1 MATSVGENGHPGWSN
16 HVPMAI
22 ISVGGK
28 VTGWS
33 EGARKLLGYDPPEIV
48 GHPVSDLLINGEYPE
63 VAGPCLLDAREW
75 SGTAAV
81 RHRDGHRVE
90 LPLHL
95 HPTFRDDGTTQA
107 FVVTATAGAVEAE
120 SDRRMVEWAFAQ
132 SSVALSTYSTTS
144 RSWQGNAVAHDGEQ
158 PSPAGRMTGR
168 PADGDGAQTAAG
180 HAGAAESTQGQA
192 AEAGSWPYSDLLG
205 GGRSDEGFL
214 RCVRRVAEE
223 AKPGRYEHLA
233 PATPSTHR
241 RAWTIEMW
249 PVRSPDTG
257 RVAGVGAA
265 AFDSTEQVAARQRL
279 ALLKEAGSRIGTTLN
294 ARRTVQEL
302 THLAVPRFA
311 DSVSVDLLDSVTRGK
326 EPPPG
331 PADAAVVLRR
341 VAHQTADG
349 LPEADTEIGEVD
361 TYPPRS
367 PPARALTSGRTVLC
381 GTDDP
386 DFTRWV
392 AAGVAGSGAAAEHG
406 FHSIMATPLRARGL
420 TLGVV
425 VFARADGS
433 DPYEQDDV
441 LLAEELANRAAG
453 SVDNAGR
460 FSRERANALT
470 FQRSLLPRHF
480 PKQAAVEV
488 AHRYLPIGRGAEV
501 GGDWFDVVPLSGTR
515 VALVV
520 GDVVGHGIHASAAM
534 GRLRTAVRTLAGVDL
549 PPDELLTHLDEL
561 VTHLTSDND
570 VRNEPDPG
578 QIGATCLYAVYDPVS
593 RICTMASAGHVPPVV
608 LFPDG
613 TARVVPLTPGPILG
627 VGGLPFEPTELE
639 LPEGSLLS
647 LYTDGLI
654 EARGHDLGVGL
665 ERLCRALASAEP
677 SLDVTCDIILKAL
690 LPESPADDVALLLA
704 RTRALHTDQVAAWS
718 LPSDP
723 AIVADARAQASR
735 QLATWGLTDA
745 ASITELVVSELVTN
759 AIRYGDAPIGLRLI
773 RDRTLICEVSD
784 ASSTSPH
791 LRRARTYDEG
801 GRGLHMVT
809 QLTQG
814 WGTRQTPTGKTIWAE
829 QRLPAGGP

>member
-1 MATSVGENGHPGWSN
+1 
-16 HVPMAI
+16 MAI
-22 ISVGGK
+22 ISVGGT
-28 VTGWS
+28 VTAWS
-33 EGARKLLGYDPPEIV
+33 EGARKLLGYRPPEVV
-48 GHPVSDLLINGEYPE
+48 GHPVSDLLINGEHPE
-63 VAGPCLLDAREW
+63 VAGSCLIEAREW

-81 RHRDGHRVE
+81 RHRDGHRVD
-90 LPLHL
+90 LPLRL
-95 HPTFRDDGTTQA
+95 HPTFCDDETTQA
-107 FVVTATAGAVEAE
+107 FVVTAAAGAGEAE

-144 RSWQGNAVAHDGEQ
+144 RSWQG
-158 PSPAGRMTGR
+158 
-168 PADGDGAQTAAG
+168 
-180 HAGAAESTQGQA
+180 QGQA
-192 AEAGSWPYSDLLG
+192 AEAGSWPYADLLG
-205 GGRSDEGFL
+205 AGRSDEAFL
-214 RCVRRVAEE
+214 RCVRQVAEE
-223 AKPGRYEHLA
+223 ARPSRYEHLA
-233 PATPSTHR
+233 PATSSAHR

-257 RVAGVGAA
+257 QVAGVGAA

-279 ALLKEAGSRIGTTLN
+279 ALLNEAGSRIGTTLN
-294 ARRTVQEL
+294 VRRTVQEL
-302 THLAVPRFA
+302 AQLAVPRFA

-331 PADAAVVLRR
+331 PADAAVLLRR
-341 VAHQTADG
+341 VAHQTAG
-349 LPEADTEIGEVD
+349 GVSAADTEIGEAD
-361 TYPPRS
+361 SCPPRS

-386 DFTRWV
+386 DFTRWL
-392 AAGVAGSGAAAEHG
+392 AAGVGGSDPAADHG
-406 FHSIMATPLRARGL
+406 FHSLMATPLRARGL

-425 VFARADGS
+425 VFARAEGS
-433 DPYEQDDV
+433 KPYEQDDL
-441 LLAEELANRAAG
+441 LLAEELASRAAG
-453 SVDNAGR
+453 SVDNACR

-470 FQRSLLPRHF
+470 LQRSLLPRHF

-613 TARVVPLTPGPILG
+613 TARVVQLTPGPILG

-654 EARGHDLGVGL
+654 EARGHDLGAGL
-665 ERLCRALASAEP
+665 ERLCGALASAEP
-677 SLDVTCDIILKAL
+677 SLDVTCDIILRAL

-809 QLTQG
+809 QLTEG
-814 WGTRQTPTGKTIWAE
+814 WGTRHTPTGKTIWTE
-829 QRLPAGGP
+829 QRLPADGS

>member
-1 MATSVGENGHPGWSN
+1 
-16 HVPMAI
+16 MAI
-22 ISVGGK
+22 ISVGGT

-33 EGARKLLGYDPPEIV
+33 EGAQKLLGYRPPEVV
-48 GHPVSDLLINGEYPE
+48 GHPVSDLLINGDHP
-63 VAGPCLLDAREW
+63 APTGPCLSEARQW

-81 RHRDGHRVE
+81 RHRDGHRVD

-95 HPTFRDDGTTQA
+95 HPTFSDDETPQA
-107 FVVTATAGAVEAE
+107 FVVTTGAGETE
-120 SDRRMVEWAFAQ
+120 PDRRMVEWAFTQ
-132 SSVALSTYSTTS
+132 SSVALSAYSTTS
-144 RSWQGNAVAHDGEQ
+144 RSWKWNAVTHEGEQ
-158 PSPAGRMTGR
+158 PTPTGHMKAS
-168 PADGDGAQTAAG
+168 PADGDGAQTTAG
-180 HAGAAESTQGQA
+180 QARAVESRQRQA
-192 AEAGSWPYSDLLG
+192 AEAGTWPYSDLLG
-205 GGRSDEGFL
+205 AGRSDEEFL

-223 AKPGRYEHLA
+223 AKPSRYEHLA
-233 PATPSTHR
+233 PATPSAHQ

-257 RVAGVGAA
+257 QVAGVGAA

-279 ALLKEAGSRIGTTLN
+279 ALLNEAGSRIGTTLN
-294 ARRTVQEL
+294 AQRAVQEL
-302 THLAVPRFA
+302 AHLAVPRFA
-311 DSVSVDLLDSVTRGK
+311 DSVTVDLLDSVTRGK

-331 PADAAVVLRR
+331 PADTAVALRR
-341 VAHQTADG
+341 VAHRTADG
-349 LPEADTEIGEVD
+349 MPEADTEIGTAE
-361 TYPPRS
+361 TCPPRS
-367 PPARALTSGRTVLC
+367 PPAHALTSGLTVLY
-381 GTDDP
+381 GADDP
-386 DFTRWV
+386 ELARW
-392 AAGVAGSGAAAEHG
+392 AADVGGSAHATEHG
-406 FHSIMATPLRARGL
+406 FHSVIATPLQARGL

-425 VFARADGS
+425 VFARAEGS
-433 DPYEQDDV
+433 LPYEQDD
-441 LLAEELANRAAG
+441 LLVAEELANRAAG
-453 SVDNAGR
+453 SVDNAVR
-460 FSRERANALT
+460 FSRERDNALT
-470 FQRSLLPRHF
+470 LQRSLLPRHF

-570 VRNEPDPG
+570 VRNAPDPG

-593 RICTMASAGHVPPVV
+593 RLCTMASAGHVPPVV

-613 TARVVPLTPGPILG
+613 TASVVQLTPGPILG

-665 ERLCRALASAEP
+665 ERLCAALASAEP
-677 SLDVTCDIILKAL
+677 SLDVTCDIILRAL

-735 QLATWGLTDA
+735 QLATWGLTNA

-814 WGTRQTPTGKTIWAE
+814 WGTRHTPTGKTIWAE
-829 QRLPAGGP
+829 QRLPANGP